1 MSAASA
7 LATPSA
13 TLHALAR
20 TMPTVTIDT
29 SATIAD
35 AAVPELIS
43 AMSLVLSKASGA
55 PLEHV
60 HINLRTACTMTWGS
74 KLGGR
79 DGNPHTAQLRLTLG
93 SPLEAAAKNSII
105 TGIGELLAPHAPQ
118 ASTQFYF
125 EDVSIEN
132 LAIDGL
138 LLPDLIARDAP
149 KA

>member
-1 MSAASA
+1 
-7 LATPSA
+7 
-13 TLHALAR
+13 
-20 TMPTVTIDT
+20 MPTVTIDT

-35 AAVPELIS
+35 AAVPELIA
-43 AMSLVLSKASGA
+43 AMSLVLSKAAGA
-55 PLEHV
+55 PPEHV
-60 HINLRTACTMTWGS
+60 HINLRTACIMTWGS

-93 SPLEAAAKNSII
+93 SPLESAAKNSII
-105 TGIGELLAPHAPQ
+105 TGIGELLSPHAPK

-125 EDVSIEN
+125 ENVSIDN

>member
-1 MSAASA
+1 
-7 LATPSA
+7 
-13 TLHALAR
+13 
-20 TMPTVTIDT
+20 MPTVTIDT

-55 PLEHV
+55 LLEHV
-60 HINLRTACTMTWGS
+60 HINLRTACVMTWGS

-138 LLPDLIARDAP
+138 LL
-149 KA
+149 